1 MNPSSADTQSGQLE
15 SGELESGELESGEL
29 GPGELGP
36 GEVGFGTWIG
46 FWAQLVVLGFFAVL
60 GAFFASADRDPGDY
74 ACGLLL
80 SLAAIALALMRV
92 KNRFDGGSAG
102 WGRFLL
108 VDDTA
113 NLVAVIV
120 ILTVLG
126 MAGLFG
132 AARFDHGGLH
142 DGGIALFVVSGIG
155 VFLSLKHVFDNIDRR
170 H

>member
-1 MNPSSADTQSGQLE
+1 LTACKRNSKASEMDQSSVDTQPGD
-15 SGELESGELESGEL
+15 L
-29 GPGELGP
+29 G
-36 GEVGFGTWIG
+36 FCAWIA
-46 FWAQLVVLGFFAVL
+46 FWAQLAVLGIFAVL
-60 GAFFASADRDPGDY
+60 GAFFASADSDPGDY

-108 VDDTA
+108 VDDMA

-120 ILTVLG
+120 IFTVLG
-126 MAGLFG
+126 LAGLFS
-132 AARFDHGGLH
+132 AARFDRGGLH
-142 DGGIALFVVSGIG
+142 DGGVALFVASGIA
-155 VFLSLKHVFDNIDRR
+155 VFLSLKHVFDNLDR